1 MHNFVKTAVF
11 VGVIAVAV
19 FGVYNFETQQANSI
33 KQNEPQRRLNGKAVS
48 NAPDFT
54 AFTNVKEKKHA
65 FFSYLKPGIELE
77 NQRILKERERLI
89 RIQQDLLKGSVS
101 ETDIEDARHLGRLYQ
116 VELAGNSI
124 SEQWLD
130 EMLHR
135 ADLIP
140 EALVL
145 TQAANESAWG
155 TSRFARTAQNYFG
168 QWCYSKGCGV
178 VPLQRSEG
186 MTHEVA
192 KFSSVQESIHR
203 YFMNV
208 NRNNAYFDLRQ
219 IRFELREDGADLLSM
234 SSAMEMSNGLLK
246 YSERGEDYV
255 QDLQAMMRHNE
266 KYWIN

>member
-1 MHNFVKTAVF
+1 MHKFFQVAAL
-11 VGVIAVAV
+11 GGIIAVA
-19 FGVYNFETQQANSI
+19 GYGYYNFESQKSI
-33 KQNEPQRRLNGKAVS
+33 TESVVNKGKAVS
-48 NAPDFT
+48 SAPDFT
-54 AFTNVKEKKHA
+54 AIEDVSEKKHA
-65 FFSYLKPGIELE
+65 FFSYLKPGIALE
-77 NQRILKERERLI
+77 NQRIEKERVRLN
-89 RIQQDLLKGSVS
+89 RLREHLEAGNLVD
-101 ETDIEDARHLGRLYQ
+101 TDIDDAKKLAHLYQ
-116 VELAGNSI
+116 VELQTNEI
-124 SEQWLD
+124 THDWID

-135 ADLIP
+135 VDVIP

-155 TSRFARTAQNYFG
+155 TSRFARTAKNYFG

-192 KFSSVQESIHR
+192 KFGSVQESIHR

-208 NRNNAYFDLRQ
+208 NRNAAYFDLRE
-219 IRFELREDGADLLSM
+219 IRFQLREDGADLLSM

-246 YSERGEDYV
+246 YSERGEAYI

-266 KYWIN
+266 QYWTN